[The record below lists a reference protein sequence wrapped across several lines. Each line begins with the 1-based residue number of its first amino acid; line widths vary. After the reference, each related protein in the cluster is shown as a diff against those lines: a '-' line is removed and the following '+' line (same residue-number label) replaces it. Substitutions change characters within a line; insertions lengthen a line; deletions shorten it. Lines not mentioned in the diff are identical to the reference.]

1 MTKKNDSINFDK
13 LSIDPDA
20 PVISPEAAKG
30 DLFTNL
36 SGENPQ
42 SDDTSADT
50 VIIDFNEGEKNG
62 QEKCPMCGATDIAL
76 NANFVVISVDMNFHP
91 SGWRIPWMMW
101 RISPVK
107 S

>member
-42 SDDTSADT
+42 SGDTSADT
-50 VIIDFNEGEKNG
+50 VIIDFN
-62 QEKCPMCGATDIAL
+62 
-76 NANFVVISVDMNFHP
+76 
-91 SGWRIPWMMW
+91 
-101 RISPVK
+101 
-107 S
+107 

>member
-50 VIIDFNEGEKNG
+50 VIIDFNEGEKRTG
-62 QEKCPMCGATDIAL
+62 EVSYVRSYRYRSERQQRQTSL
-76 NANFVVISVDMNFHP
+76 
-91 SGWRIPWMMW
+91 
-101 RISPVK
+101 
-107 S
+107 